1 MRLVPA
7 DEVDAFP
14 GFVYKL
20 FRISH
25 DHFLAV
31 LDTATDKKH
40 SRDDLLQ
47 CFVAKLPPIHEV
59 KESDWHW
66 MNRATEL
73 DAETFDR
80 NNNIKLLDNGVP
92 HIRWGDIENYIA
104 NAKFDI

>member
-31 LDTATDKKH
+31 LDTGTDK
-40 SRDDLLQ
+40 SIRETT
-47 CFVAKLPPIHEV
+47 CF
-59 KESDWHW
+59 
-66 MNRATEL
+66 
-73 DAETFDR
+73 
-80 NNNIKLLDNGVP
+80 
-92 HIRWGDIENYIA
+92 
-104 NAKFDI
+104 NAS